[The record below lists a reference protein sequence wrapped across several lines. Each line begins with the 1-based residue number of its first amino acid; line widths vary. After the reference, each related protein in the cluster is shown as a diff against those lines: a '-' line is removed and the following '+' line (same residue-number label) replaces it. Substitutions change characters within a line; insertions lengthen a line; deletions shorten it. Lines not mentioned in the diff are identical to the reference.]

1 MRGNHYIHLYVSL
14 YVCVYVRVS
23 LVTLYMQVTCKPLSG
38 IVRQRYEQF
47 VDKQCSESTLLDII
61 SQVGI
66 DMHGE

>member
-1 MRGNHYIHLYVSL
+1 MS
-14 YVCVYVRVS
+14 
-23 LVTLYMQVTCKPLSG
+23 LYMQVTCKPLSG

-47 VDKQCSESTLLDII
+47 VDKQCSESTLLNVI